1 MYVEGENPNELVAG
15 HPSAAKISGGMRV
28 ITRSDKQNRSHLT
41 IYKPVHKMDE
51 KPTYKKEYT
60 FGWDFFKMEA
70 LQKGYFSNQAYY
82 RLNCVDSQ
90 GIDNADQRLT
100 QDIERMCNQL
110 ATTVLPA
117 CLIGPFVVAYYTV
130 KTWKTAGPFGVGAI
144 YLYFI
149 IGTIMNKFLISPLS
163 KWSAR
168 VELNEGNFRYKQVT
182 IRDNSEA
189 IAFYRA
195 EEFEDTMSKKT
206 LYQLLNCQLRLMFW
220 RFPSAFWKQFYDY
233 YGGLL
238 SYAIQYIPIFLMHSY
253 DDSKDL
259 VTIIS
264 NNAFVY
270 IYLVNSFTRMT
281 DVASTAGEMS
291 GILQRV
297 ADFARCIE
305 NIQKSKEYE
314 NSAFSARNSLETR
327 VEPFEDEAVYEIE
340 NVTYTLPTD
349 FNYIL
354 LEGLNLRV
362 VKGKNLFITG
372 PSGAGK
378 SSLLRILAGLWDL
391 KHGNCF

>member
-1 MYVEGENPNELVAG
+1 
-15 HPSAAKISGGMRV
+15 
-28 ITRSDKQNRSHLT
+28 
-41 IYKPVHKMDE
+41 MDE

-60 FGWDFFKMEA
+60 FGWDFFKSLFKLIPLFYPKWMELSLLFTIITLICLILSEVVGYYIGLIPGKMYGSLYDKNEPRFWHLFWTGTLMYIAKCLLLALISFFSWLLYLSWRKNLVEA
-70 LQKGYFSNQAYY
+70 LQKGYFSNKAYY

-117 CLIGPFVVAYYTV
+117 GLIGPFVVVYYTV
-130 KTWKTAGPFGVGAI
+130 KTWKTAGPFGVGVI

-149 IGTIMNKFLISPLS
+149 VGTIMNKFLVSPLS

-220 RFPSAFWKQFYDY
+220 RFPSAFWMQFFDY

-253 DDSKDL
+253 DDSTDL
-259 VTIIS
+259 VTIIA
-264 NNAFVY
+264 N
-270 IYLVNSFTRMT
+270 
-281 DVASTAGEMS
+281 
-291 GILQRV
+291 
-297 ADFARCIE
+297 
-305 NIQKSKEYE
+305 
-314 NSAFSARNSLETR
+314 
-327 VEPFEDEAVYEIE
+327 
-340 NVTYTLPTD
+340 
-349 FNYIL
+349 
-354 LEGLNLRV
+354 
-362 VKGKNLFITG
+362 
-372 PSGAGK
+372 
-378 SSLLRILAGLWDL
+378 
-391 KHGNCF
+391 